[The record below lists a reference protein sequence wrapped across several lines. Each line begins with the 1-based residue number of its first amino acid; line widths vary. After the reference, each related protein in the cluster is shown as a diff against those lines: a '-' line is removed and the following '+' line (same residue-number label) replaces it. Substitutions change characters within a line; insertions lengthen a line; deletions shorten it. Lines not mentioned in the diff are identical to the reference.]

1 MMDSLIKSLHLD
13 IETYSST
20 DLNKCGVYKY
30 AESNDFEILLLS
42 YAINNGK
49 VEVVDLAQGE
59 PLPGFLVDAI
69 KSKNVIKYAYNSTFE
84 RVCLSRHL
92 GIEKGKY
99 LLPDSW
105 RCTMTWS
112 AYLGLAFSLKQVGEI
127 LRLDKQKLNEGKDL
141 IKYFC
146 VPCRPTS
153 KNGYRTRNYYYHDKE
168 KWELFK
174 KYNIRDVETEMAI
187 QERISKY
194 PVPDFVWDEYH
205 LSETINDRGVLVDET
220 LVDNAIDFD
229 EKTRDFNIKTLQNLT
244 KLENP
249 NSVAQLK
256 SWLFE
261 NDVEVETLGKKEVAN
276 LIGYADDKVV
286 QQVLLL
292 RQQVS
297 KSSIKKY
304 LAMKSARCS
313 DGKVHGMFM
322 FYGAN
327 RTGRFSSKIVQLQNL
342 PQNHLKDL
350 AEARALVRGG
360 NLDAVEILYE
370 DVPDTLSQLIRT
382 AFIPSI
388 GHKFIVS
395 DFSAIEARVIAWYA
409 GETWRLN
416 AFKNGE
422 DIYCASASQMFHV
435 PVVKHGVN
443 GELRPKGKIAE
454 LALGYGGSVG
464 ALKAMGAIEMGLK
477 EDELK
482 PLVESWRVA
491 NPNITKFWWDV
502 DKAVIKAIENKTTVK
517 FKNLEFAYLG
527 GTLFITLP
535 SGRRLAYSMPKVVDG
550 QITYMGLSQAK
561 KWERLES
568 YGPKFVE
575 NIVQATARDLLVY
588 AMKNL
593 DLPIVMHIH
602 DEVVIDA
609 PLDLKVE
616 DVSKKMSEVPSW
628 AKGLILNAEGYDC
641 SFYKKD

>member
-1 MMDSLIKSLHLD
+1 
-13 IETYSST
+13 
-20 DLNKCGVYKY
+20 
-30 AESNDFEILLLS
+30 
-42 YAINNGK
+42 
-49 VEVVDLAQGE
+49 
-59 PLPGFLVDAI
+59 
-69 KSKNVIKYAYNSTFE
+69 
-84 RVCLSRHL
+84 
-92 GIEKGKY
+92 
-99 LLPDSW
+99 
-105 RCTMTWS
+105 MTWS

-229 EKTRDFNIKTLQNLT
+229 EKTRDLNIKTLQHLT
-244 KLENP
+244 KLDNP

-350 AEARALVRGG
+350 AEARSLVRGG

-382 AFIPSI
+382 AFIPSK

-609 PLDLKVE
+609 PLELKAE
-616 DVSKKMSEVPSW
+616 DVSKKMIEVPSW
-628 AKGLILNAEGYDC
+628 AKGLILNAEGYEC